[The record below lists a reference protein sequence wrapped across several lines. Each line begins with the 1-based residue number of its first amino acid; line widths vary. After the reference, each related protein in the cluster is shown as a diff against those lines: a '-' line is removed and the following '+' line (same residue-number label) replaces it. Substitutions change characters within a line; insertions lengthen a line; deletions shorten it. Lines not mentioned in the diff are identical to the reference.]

1 MSKSDFATTTEAV
14 SPETMIKRVFGVARL
29 LAAAKHQRD
38 AEDQGAENPVK
49 KQRQDEL
56 RYREDDL
63 TTHTA

>member
-1 MSKSDFATTTEAV
+1 MSKSDFAATSEAV

-29 LAAAKHQRD
+29 LAAAKCQRD
-38 AEDQGAENPVK
+38 AEDQVAENPVK
-49 KQRQDEL
+49 KQRQNEL

>member
-29 LAAAKHQRD
+29 LAAAKYQRD
-38 AEDQGAENPVK
+38 AEDQVAENPVK

-56 RYREDDL
+56 RYRENDL
-63 TTHTA
+63 TTHTV